1 MLRHSAGKLHVKDGI
16 PADTFL
22 LLMLLGDDAL
32 TCLSCLCAEKGCV
45 WLSSLASLGQREVG
59 ATPGNYDGATNSCL
73 VRPSSHVMM
82 K

>member
-1 MLRHSAGKLHVKDGI
+1 MPRHSAGKLHVKDGI

-22 LLMLLGDDAL
+22 FLMLLGDDAL
-32 TCLSCLCAEKGCV
+32 TCSCAEKGCV